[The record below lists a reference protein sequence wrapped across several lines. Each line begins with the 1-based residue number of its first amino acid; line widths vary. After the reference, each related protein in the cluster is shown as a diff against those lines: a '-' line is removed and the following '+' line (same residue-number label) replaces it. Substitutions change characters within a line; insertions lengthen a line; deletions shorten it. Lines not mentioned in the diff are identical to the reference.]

1 MKLEIDCHFEPDIVW
16 LGEIN
21 RQTLRLE
28 RQLSVFPAST
38 TQLNCALWHGV
49 DSRFGITL
57 TLHVAGRKLLSRAED
72 RSPVVAT
79 RRAFDDLNERVAELT
94 EQFRTQEYWR
104 RTSHNR
110 ADRADSLRLHTAKTV
125 GDVGECIDRNLT
137 ELYNFARREIASS
150 QAKGDL
156 HAGDLAPEEIL
167 DEVLIRALEGFSSKP
182 AELSVRAWL
191 FQLALDTI
199 KYKKHE
205 IGKHRRTIMCLAEN
219 SDGLTRDGEVVS
231 KDEIYDFYQPETEI
245 LLKDLIPDGC
255 LPTREESVAQREY
268 QQYINRALAQ
278 LPNRWREAFVLYSI
292 ESLNLEEVARVTRES
307 VDATRRSVEMAREYL
322 RACLA
327 DAGVKPPR
335 AKLRK
340 EATA

>member
-1 MKLEIDCHFEPDIVW
+1 MKLEIDCHFEPDIAW

-28 RQLSVFPAST
+28 RKVSVFPAST

-57 TLHVAGRKLLSRAED
+57 TLQVAGTKLLSRAED

-79 RRAFDDLNERVAELT
+79 RRAFDDLNEKVAELT
-94 EQFRTQEYWR
+94 EQFRTQEYWQ

-110 ADRADSLRLHTAKTV
+110 GAQAASFQQHTAKTAREIA
-125 GDVGECIDRNLT
+125 ECIDQNLS
-137 ELYNFARREIASS
+137 ELYNFVRREIASS
-150 QAKGDL
+150 QAKGTL
-156 HAGDLAPEEIL
+156 HAGDLGPEEIL
-167 DEVLIRALEGFSSKP
+167 DEVAIRALEGFASKP
-182 AELSVRAWL
+182 TELSVRAWL

-199 KYKKHE
+199 KYRKRQIDHD
-205 IGKHRRTIMCLAEN
+205 RRTIVSLEEN
-219 SDGLTRDGEVVS
+219 VDGLTRDGEVGIE
-231 KDEIYDFYQPETEI
+231 DAIYDFYQPDDEI
-245 LLKDLIPDGC
+245 HLKDLIPDGC
-255 LPTREESVAQREY
+255 LPTPEESVAQRES

-292 ESLNLEEVARVTRES
+292 ESLNLEEVARVTRQS

-327 DAGVKPPR
+327 EAGVKPAQ

>member
-1 MKLEIDCHFEPDIVW
+1 MKLEIDCHFEPDIAW

-28 RQLSVFPAST
+28 RQLTVFPAST

-49 DSRFGITL
+49 DSRFGSTL

-79 RRAFDDLNERVAELT
+79 RRAFDDLNEKVAELT

-110 ADRADSLRLHTAKTV
+110 GDRADSLRLHTAKTA

-137 ELYNFARREIASS
+137 ELYNFVRREIASR

-156 HAGDLAPEEIL
+156 RAGDVAPEEIV
-167 DEVLIRALEGFSSKP
+167 DEVATRALEAFASKP
-182 AELSVRAWL
+182 TELSVRAWL

-199 KYKKHE
+199 KYKKPQIDHQ
-205 IGKHRRTIMCLAEN
+205 RRTIVCPEEKG
-219 SDGLTRDGEVVS
+219 DGLTGDGEVVS
-231 KDEIYDFYQPETEI
+231 KDEIYDFYQPDTEI
-245 LLKDLIPDGC
+245 HVKDLVPDGC
-255 LPTREESVAQREY
+255 LPTPEESVAQREY

-327 DAGVKPPR
+327 EAGVKPAH